1 MERISAKEYANVIKA
16 CLEIA
21 VQDTGG
27 ARVMAQVL
35 LSAYNGDS
43 FQLDVASLSNL
54 DQENYGYAL
63 AVIRGR
69 SELGIEPH
77 ELIANGSKVFRDLWT
92 QWQRLELVE
101 RAKRTCPDCD
111 GRGKIYPDPY
121 NDDLAPRPCERC
133 AGTGRICRCGKSILK
148 E

>member
-1 MERISAKEYANVIKA
+1 MEHISAEEYAKAVNA
-16 CLEIA
+16 CLDIA

-43 FQLDVASLSNL
+43 FQLDVASLSSL

-69 SELGIEPH
+69 RELGIEPH
-77 ELIANGSKVFRDLWT
+77 EMIANGSKVFRGLWT
-92 QWQRLELVE
+92 QWQHLELVE
-101 RAKRTCPDCD
+101 RAKSICPNCD
-111 GRGKIYPDPY
+111 GRGKIYLDPDS
-121 NDDLAPRPCERC
+121 DDLASRPCERC
-133 AGTGRICRCGKSILK
+133 AGTGRICQCGK
-148 E
+148 